1 MVRDSM
7 EIVVFNA
14 AFPVLASGADMTARR
29 DVARADLR
37 AARPV
42 NHLAD
47 LRLSEDIDLLA
58 LA

>member
-1 MVRDSM
+1 
-7 EIVVFNA
+7 
-14 AFPVLASGADMTARR
+14 MTARR

-42 NHLAD
+42 NHLTD
-47 LRLSEDIDLLA
+47 LRLSEDIDLIA